1 MRLKKN
7 GKGAAWMWA
16 LCTICILFSRIC
28 FDNVQADPYLAY
40 RETAPGSVYGAAGA
54 SYSDSVYGGTGTAS
68 SGGAYGA
75 AGASSSGSTYGEAG
89 RASFSFDRGCKTV
102 GGDALDAPQKGIPA
116 QAYVPTG
123 QTQGNAAFIPRKT
136 AQRINSRYSTN
147 NASGI
152 LPAGVFSDTFFS
164 GQTARSLDGSCE
176 VFSNTVILHYIHRQD
191 GEK

>member
-7 GKGAAWMWA
+7 VKSAAWMWA

-28 FDNVQADPYLAY
+28 FDNGQADPYLAY
-40 RETAPGSVYGAAGA
+40 QETAPGSAGQEA
-54 SYSDSVYGGTGTAS
+54 EVSVFNTT
-68 SGGAYGA
+68 
-75 AGASSSGSTYGEAG
+75 
-89 RASFSFDRGCKTV
+89 
-102 GGDALDAPQKGIPA
+102 QKGIPA

-147 NASGI
+147 NAAGI

>member
-16 LCTICILFSRIC
+16 LCIICILCSRIC
-28 FDNVQADPYLAY
+28 FDNVQADPYLACQ
-40 RETAPGSVYGAAGA
+40 ETAPGSVYGAVGA
-54 SYSDSVYGGTGTAS
+54 SFSDSVYGGTGTAS
-68 SGGAYGA
+68 SGGV
-75 AGASSSGSTYGEAG
+75 YGEAG
-89 RASFSFDRGCKTV
+89 RASFDRGCKTV

-176 VFSNTVILHYIHRQD
+176 IFSNTVILHYIHRQD

>member
-28 FDNVQADPYLAY
+28 FDNVQADPYLACQ
-40 RETAPGSVYGAAGA
+40 ETAPGSTGQESADFTSGVEQTADLSAFRA
-54 SYSDSVYGGTGTAS
+54 FQESEVSVFNTT
-68 SGGAYGA
+68 
-75 AGASSSGSTYGEAG
+75 
-89 RASFSFDRGCKTV
+89 
-102 GGDALDAPQKGIPA
+102 QKGIPA

-123 QTQGNAAFIPRKT
+123 QTQGNTALIPRKT

-147 NASGI
+147 NAAGI

>member
-7 GKGAAWMWA
+7 GKSAAWMWA

-28 FDNVQADPYLAY
+28 FDNGQADPYLAY
-40 RETAPGSVYGAAGA
+40 QETAPGSAGQETAGVVSGAERTADVSAFRAFQEAEA
-54 SYSDSVYGGTGTAS
+54 SVFNTT
-68 SGGAYGA
+68 
-75 AGASSSGSTYGEAG
+75 
-89 RASFSFDRGCKTV
+89 
-102 GGDALDAPQKGIPA
+102 QKGIPA

-147 NASGI
+147 NAAGI
-152 LPAGVFSDTFFS
+152 LPAGVISDTFFS

>member
-7 GKGAAWMWA
+7 GKSAAWMWA

-28 FDNVQADPYLAY
+28 FDNGQADPYLAY
-40 RETAPGSVYGAAGA
+40 QETAPGSAGQEA
-54 SYSDSVYGGTGTAS
+54 EVSVFNTT
-68 SGGAYGA
+68 
-75 AGASSSGSTYGEAG
+75 
-89 RASFSFDRGCKTV
+89 
-102 GGDALDAPQKGIPA
+102 QKGIPA

-147 NASGI
+147 NAAGI

>member
-1 MRLKKN
+1 MHLKKK
-7 GKGAAWMWA
+7 GKGTARMWA
-16 LCTICILFSRIC
+16 LCIICILFSRIC

-40 RETAPGSVYGAAGA
+40 WETASGSVYGAAGA
-54 SYSDSVYGGTGTAS
+54 SSP
-68 SGGAYGA
+68 
-75 AGASSSGSTYGEAG
+75 GSTYGEAG
-89 RASFSFDRGCKTV
+89 RASFDRVCKTV
-102 GGDALDAPQKGIPA
+102 GGDALGAPQKGIPA
-116 QAYVPTG
+116 QAYVPAG

-164 GQTARSLDGSCE
+164 GQRAGSLGGSCE
-176 VFSNTVILHYIHRQD
+176 VFSNTVILYYIHRQD

>member
-7 GKGAAWMWA
+7 GKSAAWMWA

-28 FDNVQADPYLAY
+28 FDNGQADPYLAY
-40 RETAPGSVYGAAGA
+40 QETAPGSAGQEVAVLAFGAGQETAGFVSGAERTEDVSAFRAFQEAEA
-54 SYSDSVYGGTGTAS
+54 SVFNTA
-68 SGGAYGA
+68 
-75 AGASSSGSTYGEAG
+75 
-89 RASFSFDRGCKTV
+89 
-102 GGDALDAPQKGIPA
+102 QKGIPA

-147 NASGI
+147 NAAGI